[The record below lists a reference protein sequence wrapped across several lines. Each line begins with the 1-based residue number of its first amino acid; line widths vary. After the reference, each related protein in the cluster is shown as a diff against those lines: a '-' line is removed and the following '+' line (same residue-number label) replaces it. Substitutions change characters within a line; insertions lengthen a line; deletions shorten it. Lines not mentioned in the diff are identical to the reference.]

1 MIYLDTHVIAWLY
14 AKGPT
19 AVPAAARQLIEET
32 DDIRISPMVR
42 LEMQYLFEIA
52 RVAAP
57 ASTVLDEL
65 TVKIGLR
72 ICDAPFLQVIQET
85 ERQPWTR
92 DPFDRLIV
100 AQASLHGAVLITK
113 DDTISDNYA
122 HTIWDKPQ
130 APEISSDA

>member
-1 MIYLDTHVIAWLY
+1 
-14 AKGPT
+14 
-19 AVPAAARQLIEET
+19 
-32 DDIRISPMVR
+32 MVR

-72 ICDAPFLQVIQET
+72 ICDAPFLQVVQEA

-113 DDTISDNYA
+113 DDTIAENYA

-130 APEISSDA
+130 SPEISSDA